1 MDHQD
6 MRDFIG
12 DAIRYWER
20 HRIVYNLVLLVVV
33 AAIFGANAAT
43 FGRVASLDLFL
54 QLFLLAVMANVAYCA
69 AYPVD
74 LTVQWS
80 TLRPAWLRLRW
91 VLFLIG
97 LAFATTIAQFIARGL
112 LNEHA

>member
-1 MDHQD
+1 MNCPD
-6 MRDFIG
+6 MRDVIG

-33 AAIFGANAAT
+33 AAIFGANANA
-43 FGRVASLDLFL
+43 FDRVVSLDLFL

-74 LTVQWS
+74 FTVQWS
-80 TLRPAWLRLRW
+80 TLRTPWLRVRW
-91 VLFLIG
+91 IVFAIG
-97 LAFATTIAQFIARGL
+97 LGFAATLAQFIARGL
-112 LNEHA
+112 LGEHA

>member
-1 MDHQD
+1 MDYPD
-6 MRDFIG
+6 ARDVIG

-33 AAIFGANAAT
+33 AAIFGANAAA
-43 FGRVASLDLFL
+43 FGKIVSLDLFL
-54 QLFLLAVMANVAYCA
+54 QLFLLAVLENVAYCA

-74 LTVQWS
+74 FTVQWS
-80 TLRPAWLRLRW
+80 TLRPSWLRMRW
-91 VLFLIG
+91 ILFLIG

-112 LNEHA
+112 LAEHA

>member
-1 MDHQD
+1 MPD
-6 MRDFIG
+6 RIG

-33 AAIFGANAAT
+33 AAIFAINAAA
-43 FGRVASLDLFL
+43 FGRVASIDLFL
-54 QLFLLAVMANVAYCA
+54 QLFLLAVMANVAFCA

-80 TLRPAWLRLRW
+80 SLRPTWLRVRW

-97 LAFATTIAQFIARGL
+97 TAFATTVAQFIARGL
-112 LNEHA
+112 LHEHG

>member
-6 MRDFIG
+6 MREVIG

-20 HRIVYNLVLLVVV
+20 HRILYNLVLLVVV
-33 AAIFGANAAT
+33 ATIFGANAAA
-43 FGRVASLDLFL
+43 FGRVVSLDLFL

-74 LTVQWS
+74 LTAQWS
-80 TLRPAWLRLRW
+80 TLRPSWLRARW

-112 LNEHA
+112 LAEHS

>member
-6 MRDFIG
+6 MPDLLG

-33 AAIFGANAAT
+33 AAIFGANAVD
-43 FGRVASLDLFL
+43 FGRIVSLDLFL
-54 QLFLLAVMANVAYCA
+54 QLFLLAVMASVAYCA

-74 LTVQWS
+74 LTAQWA
-80 TLRPAWLRLRW
+80 TLRPAWLRVRW
-91 VLFLIG
+91 ILFLIG
-97 LAFATTIAQFIARGL
+97 LAFATTLAQFIARGL
-112 LNEHA
+112 LGEHA

>member
-6 MRDFIG
+6 MRTFIG
-12 DAIRYWER
+12 DAIGYWER
-20 HRIVYNLVLLVVV
+20 HRIIYNLVLLVVV
-33 AAIFGANAAT
+33 TAIFAANAAA
-43 FGRVASLDLFL
+43 FGRIVSLDLFL
-54 QLFLLAVMANVAYCA
+54 QLFLLAVLANVAYCA

-80 TLRPAWLRLRW
+80 TLRASWLRLRW

-97 LAFATTIAQFIARGL
+97 LGFASTLAQFIARGL
-112 LNEHA
+112 LSEHA

>member
-1 MDHQD
+1 MDPLD
-6 MRDFIG
+6 TRNLVG

-33 AAIFGANAAT
+33 AAIFGANAAA
-43 FGRVASLDLFL
+43 FGRIASFDLFL
-54 QLFLLAVMANVAYCA
+54 QLFLLAGLANVAYCA

-74 LTVQWS
+74 FTVQWS
-80 TLRPAWLRLRW
+80 SLRPSWLRVRW

-97 LAFATTIAQFIARGL
+97 LAFATTLAQFIARGL
-112 LNEHA
+112 LGEQA

>member
-1 MDHQD
+1 MEHQD
-6 MRDFIG
+6 MHEVIG

-33 AAIFGANAAT
+33 ATIFVANAAA
-43 FGRVASLDLFL
+43 FGRVVSLDLFL

-74 LTVQWS
+74 LTAQWS
-80 TLRPAWLRLRW
+80 TLRAPWLRMRW

-97 LAFATTIAQFIARGL
+97 LAFATTLAQFIARGL
-112 LNEHA
+112 LGEHA

>member
-1 MDHQD
+1 MEYQD
-6 MRDFIG
+6 MRGFIG

-20 HRIVYNLVLLVVV
+20 HRIVYNLVLLAVVV
-33 AAIFGANAAT
+33 AIFGANAAA
-43 FGRVASLDLFL
+43 FGRIVSLDLFL

-74 LTVQWS
+74 LTAQWS
-80 TLRPAWLRLRW
+80 TLRPSWLRVRW

-112 LNEHA
+112 LSEHA